1 MEEPKTEKEKNTE
14 QEQEQEQERS
24 PTQDSGVRIVPKT
37 YRRKL

>member
-1 MEEPKTEKEKNTE
+1 MEEPKTEKEKNT
-14 QEQEQEQERS
+14 EQEQEQERS